1 MKLNGFR
8 IELED
13 IEKNL
18 LKIDFVEN
26 AVVLPVK
33 KERKIVYLAAFVKL
47 NKQFELKNFQIAMKI
62 KDELNKLIPNY
73 MVPRKIKIKEN
84 FQLNVNGKID
94 RKLLLE
100 EL

>member
-1 MKLNGFR
+1 
-8 IELED
+8 
-13 IEKNL
+13 
-18 LKIDFVEN
+18 
-26 AVVLPVK
+26 
-33 KERKIVYLAAFVKL
+33 
-47 NKQFELKNFQIAMKI
+47 MKI

>member
-1 MKLNGFR
+1 M
-8 IELED
+8 
-13 IEKNL
+13 
-18 LKIDFVEN
+18 
-26 AVVLPVK
+26 
-33 KERKIVYLAAFVKL
+33 AAFVKL

>member
-1 MKLNGFR
+1 
-8 IELED
+8 
-13 IEKNL
+13 
-18 LKIDFVEN
+18 
-26 AVVLPVK
+26 
-33 KERKIVYLAAFVKL
+33 LAAFVKL